1 MSGNHI
7 NNAAA
12 LAAVVAA
19 ASCGGG
25 SSSLSSDDSPQPT
38 PAPPPAPG
46 PLALAATV
54 VASGLSSPVFL
65 TAPKGDA
72 RQFIVERGGKI
83 RVLAG
88 GTPLAVPFL
97 DISAKIAQGGE
108 GGLLSMAFAPD
119 YASSGHF
126 YVYYVDT
133 GNNIVVERYT
143 VSSDANLANSA
154 SALRI
159 ISIAHPNYSN
169 HFGGLVAFGTDGY
182 LYLATGDGGGSGDPA
197 GNAQNPNSLLGKMLR
212 LDVAAAR
219 SGEPYRIP
227 PGNPYAGVTGKRAEI
242 WALGLRNPWRYAFD
256 GDRLY
261 IADVGQDARE
271 EVDAVPAAQAGLNF
285 GWDITEGTT
294 CYAAASCAKT
304 GLTAPIFE
312 YAHSSASPV
321 CSITGG
327 YVYRGQAIPE
337 LAGHYF
343 YSDYCAGG
351 LKSFR
356 WDGGAVGA
364 HQDWGLDTLGHVV
377 SFGQDAAGELYILSF
392 NGKVYKVV
400 RKSG

>member
-7 NNAAA
+7 NSAAA
-12 LAAVVAA
+12 LAAVLAV

-25 SSSLSSDDSPQPT
+25 SSSMSADYSPLPT
-38 PAPPPAPG
+38 PASTPAPG
-46 PLALAATV
+46 PVALAATV

-65 TAPKGDA
+65 TAPKGDT

-83 RVLAG
+83 RVLSG
-88 GTPLAVPFL
+88 GKLLATPFL
-97 DISAKIAQGGE
+97 DLSSKIAQGGE

-119 YASSGHF
+119 YASSGNF

-133 GNNIVVERYT
+133 GNNIVVERRS
-143 VSSDANLANSA
+143 VSSDPNVANPGGE
-154 SALRI
+154 LRI

-169 HFGGLVAFGTDGY
+169 HFGGLVAFGPDGY

-227 PGNPYAGVTGKRAEI
+227 AGNPYAGVSGKRPEI

-256 GDRLY
+256 GGRLY

-271 EVDAVPAAQAGLNF
+271 EVDAVPATQAGVNY

-294 CYAAASCAKT
+294 CYAASSCDKS

-312 YAHSSASPV
+312 YAHSSASPI

-351 LKSFR
+351 LKSFL
-356 WDGGAVGA
+356 WDGSAVGA
-364 HQDWGLDTLGHVV
+364 SKDWGIDTLGHVV

-392 NGKVYKVV
+392 NGNVYKVV
-400 RKSG
+400 RKN

>member
-1 MSGNHI
+1 MSGKHTNG
-7 NNAAA
+7 AVA
-12 LAAVVAA
+12 LAALLPL

-25 SSSLSSDDSPQPT
+25 SASMSADNAPP
-38 PAPPPAPG
+38 PPPAPG
-46 PLALAATV
+46 PLALAAAV
-54 VASGLSSPVFL
+54 VASGLDAPVFL

-72 RQFIVERGGKI
+72 RQFIVERGGRI
-83 RVLAG
+83 RILAG
-88 GTPLAVPFL
+88 GKLLATPFL
-97 DISAKIAQGGE
+97 DLSASIAQGGE

-133 GNNIVVERYT
+133 GNDIVVERYT
-143 VSSDANLANSA
+143 VAADANLANPG

-169 HFGGLVAFGTDGY
+169 HFGGLVAFGPDGY

-227 PGNPYAGVTGKRAEI
+227 AGNPYAGASGKRPEI

-256 GDRLY
+256 AGRLY

-271 EVDAVPAAQAGLNF
+271 EVDVVATSQAGLNF
-285 GWDITEGTT
+285 GWDITEGST
-294 CYAAASCAKT
+294 CYAASGCDRS
-304 GLTAPIFE
+304 GLTAPVFE
-312 YAHSSASPV
+312 YAHGSASPV

-327 YVYRGQAIPE
+327 YVYRGQTMPE

-351 LKSFR
+351 LRSFR
-356 WDGGAVGA
+356 WDGSAVGA
-364 HQDWGLDTLGHVV
+364 QQDWSIATLGHVV
-377 SFGQDAAGELYILSF
+377 SFGQDAAGEMYILSF
-392 NGKVYKVV
+392 NGNVYKLV
-400 RKSG
+400 RAGG